1 MPRRQK
7 FALQI
12 NTSKLL
18 EKTRKDYL
26 DVSPDMRLRGDVF
39 IEPTIQQHVAY
50 WRTHGDKMKT
60 EEWKIVKSKKMW
72 VTKVIY
78 LHQLSPPGCERH
90 VEVLGEVENVERKPA
105 EHKQCN
111 SGQQQMTP
119 TNIPLF
125 FTNSPG
131 AALMEEF
138 QIILNNELKPLK
150 RFASWGMRT
159 NVPFQSQNYFYVSIT
174 WNISLISKNSF
185 QGEVD
190 SHFLHCSVW
199 NLIWE
204 KGWET
209 GRWK

>member
-1 MPRRQK
+1 
-7 FALQI
+7 
-12 NTSKLL
+12 
-18 EKTRKDYL
+18 
-26 DVSPDMRLRGDVF
+26 
-39 IEPTIQQHVAY
+39 
-50 WRTHGDKMKT
+50 MKT

-138 QIILNNELKPLK
+138 QIILNNE
-150 RFASWGMRT
+150 
-159 NVPFQSQNYFYVSIT
+159 
-174 WNISLISKNSF
+174 
-185 QGEVD
+185 
-190 SHFLHCSVW
+190 
-199 NLIWE
+199 
-204 KGWET
+204 
-209 GRWK
+209 